1 MLRVLSLIILVL
13 LLAWPA
19 AAQPESPDY
28 AVRLIRRHFTD
39 DNRQAV
45 VEFEVQN
52 IGATATVPA
61 TARLVVIA
69 TGMEVATASVPPL
82 QANEI
87 RTVSMPFPTSLF
99 QPGSVESL
107 RAAVGVN
114 EVEAVASQTIQ
125 NNYAQISLT
134 FPDTLPE
141 ATPEATVV
149 PTPANAAERLLEQLR
164 LNPSDPAQL
173 AVIVGLI
180 GTVLILLLIMWV
192 ILRLLFRR
200 PPDFSNWQPAY
211 TSLFPL
217 DPNSAAG
224 RRQQWQSVAQ
234 NNALPPICS
243 EGNIH
248 ASKRLFGMDGAYL
261 SGWRITA
268 MRVSQYDMYGRINRS
283 QVLATRR
290 LVNRLDAT
298 ARKSSRL
305 TNAQIE
311 RRLRPVARGLVG
323 KLRKR
328 LNSRNAMLPIA
339 LDLRFQG
346 RHGEVRI
353 LFELYQCQ
361 QGQWGLLDQWEPEMS
376 ISGKT
381 INEGYTYTFYGQRP
395 NETFKT
401 FSQRLQDD
409 MVRTLSEMVRPQ
421 VFTSDTSPT
430 PVPTQDHMP
439 KVE

>member
-1 MLRVLSLIILVL
+1 MFRALTLL
-13 LLAWPA
+13 LLALLLVWPA

-28 AVRLIRRHFTD
+28 AVRLIRRHFTE

-69 TGMEVATASVPPL
+69 TGQEVATATVPPL

-114 EVEAVASQTIQ
+114 EVEAAGSQTIQ

-134 FPDTLPE
+134 FPNTLPAE
-141 ATPEATVV
+141 TTPEATAT
-149 PTPANAAERLLEQLR
+149 PTPANAVEQLAQN
-164 LNPSDPAQL
+164 LTDPVRT
-173 AVIVGLI
+173 AVIVGLA
-180 GTVLILLLIMWV
+180 GTVLILVLIIWI

-217 DPNSAAG
+217 DPNSPAG

-234 NNALPPICS
+234 NNTLPPICS
-243 EGNIH
+243 EGSVH
-248 ASKRLFGMDGAYL
+248 ASKRLFGMDGEYL
-261 SGWRITA
+261 SNWRITA

-283 QVLATRR
+283 QTLTTRR
-290 LVNRLDAT
+290 LVSRLDTT

-305 TNAQIE
+305 TNEQIE
-311 RRLRPVARGLVG
+311 KRLRPVARGLVG
-323 KLRKR
+323 SLRKR
-328 LNSRNAMLPIA
+328 LNNRNAMLPIA

-361 QGQWGLLDQWEPEMS
+361 QGQWELLDQWEPEMS

-381 INEGYTYTFYGQRP
+381 INEGFTYTFYGQRP
-395 NETFKT
+395 NETMKT
-401 FSQRLQDD
+401 FTQRLQDD
-409 MVRTLSEMVRPQ
+409 IARTLAEMIRPQ
-421 VFTSDTSPT
+421 VFSGDTSPA
-430 PVPTQDHMP
+430 PAATQDHLP